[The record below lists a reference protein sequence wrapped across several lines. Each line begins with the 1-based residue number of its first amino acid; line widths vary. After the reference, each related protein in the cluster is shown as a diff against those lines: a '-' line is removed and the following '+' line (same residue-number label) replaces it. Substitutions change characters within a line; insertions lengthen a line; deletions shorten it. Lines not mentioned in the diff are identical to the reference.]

1 MTMNQPDPVGKK
13 LSNRQRETL
22 PHIAAADSLAE
33 GARRAN
39 VHRSTIYNWMEDDDF
54 RAELSRVRTEMAD
67 LAQVEMQGTMLKAA
81 AVVDQALEGEISP
94 VKLRAALGAISAVL
108 KIRHGLN
115 LERRLNRIDDA
126 LSMLRKESAGPRP

>member
-13 LSNRQRETL
+13 LSNRQREAL

-39 VHRSTIYNWMEDDDF
+39 VISRSTIYNWMEDDDF

-67 LAQVEMQGTMLKAA
+67 LAQV
-81 AVVDQALEGEISP
+81 
-94 VKLRAALGAISAVL
+94 
-108 KIRHGLN
+108 
-115 LERRLNRIDDA
+115 
-126 LSMLRKESAGPRP
+126 